1 VRPLGWPRVNPR
13 WPGCRAEA
21 VTLPFVMV
29 SSKACTILCSTA
41 GPLTIHCTS
50 IGTVDFSGAP
60 YLALVR
66 E

>member
-1 VRPLGWPRVNPR
+1 VA
-13 WPGCRAEA
+13 GCRAEA

-41 GPLTIHCTS
+41 GPLTIHCTCS
-50 IGTVDFSGAP
+50 GTVDFSGAP